1 MGKILLVLIIMMMG
15 SCALNSIISIIP
27 INSVTSVILI
37 FFILVAFMLYNF
49 FKSNAFK
56 PIFLTADSNKSKK
69 IFLANY
75 QFPESL
81 DKKILSTYPN
91 LSKDDL
97 MLVKQELKHY
107 FEIKTAYNNQL
118 FSMPSRVVDVA
129 WHEFILHT
137 RDYHK
142 FCEQAFGHYFHHNPF
157 SGEMSLQN
165 LRESLLRTWIYSCN
179 AENINPKTPHCLPI
193 LFSID
198 STLNI
203 PDGNE
208 FSVESVN
215 DSTDNNALD
224 AKNSLRCINGA
235 FFGLG
240 EMMLSVSINSKGN
253 ITVNRD
259 KNRTEDHGCGGCGC
273 E

>member
-1 MGKILLVLIIMMMG
+1 MMMG
-15 SCALNSIISIIP
+15 SCALNSI
-27 INSVTSVILI
+27 NSVTSVNLI
-37 FFILVAFMLYNF
+37 FFIIGALILYNF
-49 FKSNAFK
+49 LKSSVFK
-56 PIFLTADSNKSKK
+56 PGVFMAGSNENKK

-91 LSKDDL
+91 LSKDAL
-97 MLVKQELKHY
+97 TLVKQELKHY
-107 FEIKTAYNNQL
+107 FEIKTVYNNRL

-137 RDYHK
+137 RDYHE

-165 LRESLLRTWIYSCN
+165 MRESLLRTWNYSCH
-179 AENINPKTPHCLPI
+179 AENINPRTPHCLPI

-215 DSTDNNALD
+215 DSTENNTLD

-235 FFGLG
+235 FVGLG
-240 EMMLSVSINSKGN
+240 AMMLPVSIDAEENEAVS
-253 ITVNRD
+253 RD
-259 KNRTEDHGCGGCGC
+259 KNRSKNHGDGCGGCGGC
-273 E
+273 G